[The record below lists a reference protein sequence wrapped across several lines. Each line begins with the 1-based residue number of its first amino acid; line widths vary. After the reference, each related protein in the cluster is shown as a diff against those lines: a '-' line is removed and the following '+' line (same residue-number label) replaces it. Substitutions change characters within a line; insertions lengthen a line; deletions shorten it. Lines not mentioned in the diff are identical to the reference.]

1 MMVLWQPKAPS
12 GRFFISPLIQ
22 SAHNNIRNRTMKSK
36 SATLEDVARHAGVS
50 YQTVSRVLNKSANV
64 SEATRHKV
72 EKSIELLRYVPNR
85 LAQQLVGKQTQTVGL
100 VTISLALHAPSQV
113 AAAVKRY
120 ANVEGYQVLISM
132 IDENVNHSIQDSI
145 NELKSQLV
153 SKVIINVPLEAE
165 QAQKIATDN
174 DDIVC
179 LFLDV
184 DPYSSVFNVSF
195 NPADGTRASVKYL
208 YELGHREIA
217 LLAGPASSVS
227 AQLRLKSWI
236 ETLNGYGLEPA
247 SVIRGNWDAQSGY
260 AGALQMLRETPQ
272 FSAVLVANDQMAL
285 GVLSAFHQHQISI
298 PGEKS
303 VIGYDDTYESSFFY
317 PALTTVS
324 LDLDLQGKEAVRR
337 ILDSGEDNAVRMS
350 SILPARLVVRQSTG
364 PKGEKGKNLQALAQQ
379 LRDIAHQL
387 GDM

>member
-1 MMVLWQPKAPS
+1 
-12 GRFFISPLIQ
+12 
-22 SAHNNIRNRTMKSK
+22 MKSK

-72 EKSIELLRYVPNR
+72 EKSIEALRYVPNR
-85 LAQQLVGKQTQTVGL
+85 LAQQLVGKTTHTLGL
-100 VTISLALHAPSQV
+100 VTTSLALHAPSQV

-132 IDENVNHSIQDSI
+132 IDENVNHSVQDSI

-153 SKVIINVPLEAE
+153 SKVIINVPLETE
-165 QAQKIATDN
+165 TAQKIADDN

-184 DPYSSVFNVSF
+184 DPYSSVYNVSF

-208 YELGHREIA
+208 YESGHREMAI
-217 LLAGPASSVS
+217 LAGPVSSVS
-227 AQLRLKSWI
+227 ANLRLRSWLDTI
-236 ETLNGYGLEPA
+236 NSYGLKP
-247 SVIRGNWDAQSGY
+247 VTVLHGNWDAQSGY
-260 AGALQMLRETPQ
+260 ACALQMLRETPD
-272 FSAVLVANDQMAL
+272 FSAVLVGNDQMAL
-285 GVLSAFHQHQISI
+285 GVLSAFHQHQVAI

-337 ILDSGEDNAVRMS
+337 ILESDDNASSRTS
-350 SILPARLVVRQSTG
+350 SILPARLVVRHSSGAKVEQ
-364 PKGEKGKNLQALAQQ
+364 GKDMQAIAEQ
-379 LRDIAHQL
+379 LRAIAHQL
-387 GDM
+387 SR

>member
-1 MMVLWQPKAPS
+1 
-12 GRFFISPLIQ
+12 
-22 SAHNNIRNRTMKSK
+22 MKSK

-64 SEATRHKV
+64 SETTRLKV

-85 LAQQLVGKQTQTVGL
+85 LAQQLVGKQSQTVGL
-100 VTISLALHAPSQV
+100 VTTSLALHAPSQV
-113 AAAVKRY
+113 AAAVKR
-120 ANVEGYQVLISM
+120 ATGDQFFISM
-132 IDENVNHSIQDSI
+132 IDENVNQDIQSAI

-153 SKVIINVPLEAE
+153 DKVIINVPLETE
-165 QAQKIATDN
+165 EAQRIAADN

-195 NPADGTRASVKYL
+195 NPADGTRASVKHL

-217 LLAGPASSVS
+217 LLAGPETSVS
-227 AQLRLKSWI
+227 ARLRLKSWI
-236 ETLNGYGLEPA
+236 DTLNSYGLKP
-247 SVIRGNWDAQSGY
+247 VTVFHGTWDAQSGY
-260 AGALQMLRETPQ
+260 AGALQMLRETPN
-272 FSAVLVANDQMAL
+272 FTAVLVGNDQMAL
-285 GVLSAFHQHQISI
+285 GVLSAFHQHQVAI

-303 VIGYDDTYESSFFY
+303 VVGYDGTYESSFFH

-337 ILDSGEDNAVRMS
+337 LLDSGHGDSARS
-350 SILPARLVVRQSTG
+350 SSVLPAKLIVRHSTG
-364 PKGEKGKNLQALAQQ
+364 AVQEQGINLQDIAQQ
-379 LRDIAHQL
+379 LQEIAHKL
-387 GDM
+387 WK

>member
-1 MMVLWQPKAPS
+1 
-12 GRFFISPLIQ
+12 
-22 SAHNNIRNRTMKSK
+22 MKSK

-72 EKSIELLRYVPNR
+72 EKSIEALRYVPNR
-85 LAQQLVGKQTQTVGL
+85 LAQQLVGKTTHTLGL
-100 VTISLALHAPSQV
+100 VTTSLALHAPSQV

-132 IDENVNHSIQDSI
+132 IDENVNHSVQDSI

-153 SKVIINVPLEAE
+153 SKVIINVPLETE
-165 QAQKIATDN
+165 TAQKIADDN

-184 DPYSSVFNVSF
+184 DPYSSVYNVSF

-208 YELGHREIA
+208 YESGHREMAI
-217 LLAGPASSVS
+217 LAGPVSSVS
-227 AQLRLKSWI
+227 ANLRLRSWLD
-236 ETLNGYGLEPA
+236 TLNSYGLKP
-247 SVIRGNWDAQSGY
+247 VTVLHGNWDAQSGY
-260 AGALQMLRETPQ
+260 ACALQMLRETPD
-272 FSAVLVANDQMAL
+272 FSAVLVGNDQMAL
-285 GVLSAFHQHQISI
+285 GVLSAFHQHQVAI

-337 ILDSGEDNAVRMS
+337 ILESDDNASSRTS
-350 SILPARLVVRQSTG
+350 SILPARLVVRHYSGSKVEQ
-364 PKGEKGKNLQALAQQ
+364 GKDMQAIAEQ
-379 LRDIAHQL
+379 LRAIAHQL
-387 GDM
+387 SR

>member
-1 MMVLWQPKAPS
+1 MRA
-12 GRFFISPLIQ
+12 SP
-22 SAHNNIRNRTMKSK
+22 IRPCP
-36 SATLEDVARHAGVS
+36 V
-50 YQTVSRVLNKSANV
+50 VLNKSANV

-85 LAQQLVGKQTQTVGL
+85 PAQQLVGKQTQTVGL

-236 ETLNGYGLEPA
+236 ETLKGYGLEPA

-324 LDLDLQGKEAVRR
+324 LDWICRGKRRCAAFSTVAKTMPCACHPFCLPGWWCGSRPGRKVRR
-337 ILDSGEDNAVRMS
+337 AKTCRYWRNSFVISHISLAICKTVSTSTRWVRCCTL
-350 SILPARLVVRQSTG
+350 IPAPACTAQS
-364 PKGEKGKNLQALAQQ
+364 
-379 LRDIAHQL
+379 
-387 GDM
+387 

>member
-1 MMVLWQPKAPS
+1 
-12 GRFFISPLIQ
+12 
-22 SAHNNIRNRTMKSK
+22 MKSK

-64 SEATRHKV
+64 SETTRLKV

-85 LAQQLVGKQTQTVGL
+85 LAQQLVGKQSQTVGL
-100 VTISLALHAPSQV
+100 VTTSLALHAPSQV

-120 ANVEGYQVLISM
+120 ANLDGYQVLISM
-132 IDENVNHSIQDSI
+132 IDENVNQDIQSAI

-153 SKVIINVPLEAE
+153 DKVIINVPLETE
-165 QAQKIATDN
+165 EAQRIAADN

-195 NPADGTRASVKYL
+195 NPADGTRASVKHL

-217 LLAGPASSVS
+217 LLAGPETSVS
-227 AQLRLKSWI
+227 ANLRLKSWI
-236 ETLNGYGLEPA
+236 DTLNSYGLKPVTVFHG
-247 SVIRGNWDAQSGY
+247 SWDAQSGY
-260 AGALQMLRETPQ
+260 AGALQMLRETPN
-272 FSAVLVANDQMAL
+272 FTAVLVGNDQMAL
-285 GVLSAFHQHQISI
+285 GVLSAFHQHQVAI

-303 VIGYDDTYESSFFY
+303 VVGYDGTYESSFFH

-337 ILDSGEDNAVRMS
+337 LLDSGHGDSARS
-350 SILPARLVVRQSTG
+350 SSVLPAKLIVRHSTG
-364 PKGEKGKNLQALAQQ
+364 AVQEQGINLQDIAQQ
-379 LRDIAHQL
+379 LQEIAHKL
-387 GDM
+387 WK